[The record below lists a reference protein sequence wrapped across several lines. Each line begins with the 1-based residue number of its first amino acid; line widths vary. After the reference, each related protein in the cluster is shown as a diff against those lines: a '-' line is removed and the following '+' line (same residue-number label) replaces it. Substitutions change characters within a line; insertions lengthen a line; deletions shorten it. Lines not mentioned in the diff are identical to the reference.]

1 MKRKYEFNNVNSLDT
16 FNDINGEISVKYPEV
31 KFNVNYEK
39 FYFLIES
46 DNDDFDFNNY
56 EYELFQEAAY
66 SQGGKG
72 TVPAFTGYYRP

>member
-39 FYFLIES
+39 FYF
-46 DNDDFDFNNY
+46 Y
-56 EYELFQEAAY
+56 
-66 SQGGKG
+66 
-72 TVPAFTGYYRP
+72 FT